1 MPEAMTM
8 THSLATYDALTV
20 GDAIPSLTL
29 PPLSRLTLALYCG
42 ASGDHNPIH
51 VDSDF
56 ARSAGMPDVF
66 AHGMLSMAWL
76 ARVLTNWVPQSAIRA
91 YSVRFAAITQ
101 VAETIT
107 CAGVVTEKFEV
118 DGERR
123 VRLSLTTA
131 NAQGQVKL
139 SGDAVVAWP

>member
-1 MPEAMTM
+1 MAEELLMTLP
-8 THSLATYDALTV
+8 SYDALQV
-20 GDAIPSLTL
+20 GDRIPALEL
-29 PPLSRLTLALYCG
+29 PPISRLTLALYCG

-56 ARSAGMPDVF
+56 AKSAGMPDVF

-76 ARVLTNWVPQSAIRA
+76 GRALTNWVPQTAVRD

-101 VAETIT
+101 VHEKIT
-107 CAGVVTEKFEV
+107 CTGEVVEKFEQ

-123 VRLSLTTA
+123 VRLVLSTT
-131 NAQGQVKL
+131 NAEGQIKL
-139 SGDAVVAWP
+139 AGDAVVALA